1 MAGVNYDEAIH
12 KVYSRKKAAIDGTL
26 SAELFFFFFESILL
40 ALCFKKLSICVL
52 HPLETVCEGLIR
64 YRYESHSHGP
74 VCVL

>member
-1 MAGVNYDEAIH
+1 MMRQFIKYTVE
-12 KVYSRKKAAIDGTL
+12 KKQQLMGRCL
-26 SAELFFFFFESILL
+26 QSFFFFFESILL